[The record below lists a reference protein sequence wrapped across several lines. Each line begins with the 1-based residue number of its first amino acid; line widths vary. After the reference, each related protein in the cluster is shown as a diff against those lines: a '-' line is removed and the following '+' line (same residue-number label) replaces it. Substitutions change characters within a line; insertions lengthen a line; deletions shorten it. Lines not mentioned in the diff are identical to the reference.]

1 MLRNSIKLLVALVL
15 FLISACFVH
24 SVQSEESTTVTV
36 VGISETFE
44 DKARARDEAFRDAYR
59 RAIEKGVGIHITSET
74 DMKNLVVIMDVVK
87 ARADGFVKNW
97 KIDDEG
103 TRPEGLYYVTMTA
116 EVVKGIINKDDKDAL
131 KIVINLMGNPSFIV
145 LIEETNLGQEPS
157 FSTLEATLTESL
169 TGYGYHSID
178 SEQKKLINETEEF
191 RKIKMDD
198 TLAAIQIATRMQA
211 DIVIVGKA
219 YTEGLPKNDF
229 FRGTNWVSS
238 RAHSSVRAIIVET
251 GEVLD
256 INSPQC
262 IGTGLTQWDAG
273 VKAIRKCGNEITNNL
288 IWNIPQHIGVTQK
301 KTVQLVINDISYS
314 EYLTLPAKLGK
325 MRNVMYVFPKGW
337 QKGGPALFDIK
348 ATGNA
353 NDLAKR
359 LQAHNFQIVR
369 SNMNKIEIQ
378 NLQEKSWWSW

>member
-1 MLRNSIKLLVALVL
+1 MRNPMKLFIVLVL
-15 FLISACFVH
+15 FFMLACFVH
-24 SVQSEESTTVTV
+24 SVQAEKSTTVTV

-44 DKARARDEAFRDAYR
+44 DKASARDEAFRDAYR
-59 RAIEKGVGIHITSET
+59 RAIEKGVGIHIKSET
-74 DMKNLVVIMDVVK
+74 DMENLVVIMDVVK
-87 ARADGFVKNW
+87 ASAEGYVKNW

-103 TRPEGLYYVTMTA
+103 TRPDGLYYLTMTA
-116 EVVKGIINKDDKDAL
+116 EVVKGEINKEDNDAL
-131 KIVINLMGNPSFIV
+131 RIVINLMGNPRFIV
-145 LIEETNLGQEPS
+145 LIEETNLGNEPS

-178 SEQKKLINETEEF
+178 SEQKKLIHETEEF
-191 RKIKMDD
+191 RKAKMGD
-198 TLAAIQIATRMQA
+198 TLAAINIATRMQA
-211 DIVIVGKA
+211 DVVIIGKA

-238 RAHSSVRAIIVET
+238 RAYSSVRAIIAET

-262 IGTGLTQWDAG
+262 IDTGLTQWDAG
-273 VKAIRKCGNEITNNL
+273 VKAIKKCGNEIANNL
-288 IWNIPQHIGVTQK
+288 IWNIPQHIGVKQE
-301 KTVQLVINDISYS
+301 KTVQLVINGISYS

-378 NLQEKSWWSW
+378 KLQEKSWWSW